1 MAAITTAIELELI
14 GRDAGWT
21 AISGDVLSPLSMR
34 YGIRGSGPT
43 DRTASSGQCRFIL
56 DNSAANSGGVVG
68 YYSPGHASAR
78 PGFTLGIRVRVTL
91 TDPATSVSTVKFVG
105 SITTIVPDAG
115 AYGSRRVQVEAS
127 DWMDDAARA
136 NTQGI
141 TTQINKRS
149 DEVFSTLVANVARAP
164 EATLIATG
172 RDTYAYALDTA
183 QDEKATPILGE
194 IASVVASELGY
205 CYQKG
210 DGTVVFEARFNRLS
224 ITDQLILTNDME
236 QVGVTN
242 DRSDVLTRVQVTT
255 HPRTVDTS
263 NVVLYQLKTVTR
275 VPFGESITLL
285 GPYTDPDARATRV
298 GGTSMVT
305 PVAVTDYLM
314 NSLADG
320 TGDNLTNSFLVSAE
334 LGGNS
339 VRFTITNNA
348 TVEGFI
354 TFLQTRGLGIYD
366 YEKTVAEVSN
376 TALAASY
383 GDSVAIV
390 NMPFQ
395 DDPAVGINAARYLL
409 SLYEPATVG
418 IWYLGQSGASEL
430 GVTTQ
435 LAYFAPVAVGSVR
448 LSPRTSALQTQMIV
462 REVGDRIRVN
472 ETVTGLAASFYIQS
486 VDMDV
491 VAPGIP
497 TVTWGL
503 APAGAQ
509 LYWALGQAGYGELGE
524 TTWLSYS

>member
-1 MAAITTAIELELI
+1 
-14 GRDAGWT
+14 
-21 AISGDVLSPLSMR
+21 
-34 YGIRGSGPT
+34 
-43 DRTASSGQCRFIL
+43 
-56 DNSAANSGGVVG
+56 
-68 YYSPGHASAR
+68 
-78 PGFTLGIRVRVTL
+78 
-91 TDPATSVSTVKFVG
+91 
-105 SITTIVPDAG
+105 
-115 AYGSRRVQVEAS
+115 
-127 DWMDDAARA
+127 
-136 NTQGI
+136 
-141 TTQINKRS
+141 
-149 DEVFSTLVANVARAP
+149 
-164 EATLIATG
+164 
-172 RDTYAYALDTA
+172 
-183 QDEKATPILGE
+183 
-194 IASVVASELGY
+194 
-205 CYQKG
+205 
-210 DGTVVFEARFNRLS
+210 
-224 ITDQLILTNDME
+224 
-236 QVGVTN
+236 
-242 DRSDVLTRVQVTT
+242 
-255 HPRTVDTS
+255 
-263 NVVLYQLKTVTR
+263 
-275 VPFGESITLL
+275 
-285 GPYTDPDARATRV
+285 
-298 GGTSMVT
+298 
-305 PVAVTDYLM
+305 
-314 NSLADG
+314 
-320 TGDNLTNSFLVSAE
+320 
-334 LGGNS
+334 
-339 VRFTITNNA
+339 
-348 TVEGFI
+348 
-354 TFLQTRGLGIYD
+354 GIYD

-390 NMPFQ
+390 DMPFQ